1 MGSWIRCK
9 CNQSVHTN
17 LFCGTGISL
26 LVTEDFLD
34 VERPNTSAEDLT
46 SAIVL
51 NSEILLKCDN
61 CGRIILLKETKD
73 ASEVRFFSPDN
84 D

>member
-1 MGSWIRCK
+1 MGSWMRCK
-9 CNQSVHTN
+9 CNQLVHKN

-26 LVTEDFLD
+26 VVTEDFLD
-34 VERPNTSAEDLT
+34 VERPNATAEDLT
-46 SAIVL
+46 SEIIL
-51 NSEILLKCDN
+51 SSERLLKCAN

-73 ASEVRFFSPDN
+73 TSEVRFFNPDN